1 MELIILLGFCGSF
14 GFSFETGGFL
24 TITEGLGVP
33 FRIEVEEYGP
43 SVNGLLRVSLTLD
56 VFDRFNSEPFPF
68 LEQSFRE
75 SVSFDLL
82 KGLVLPT

>member
-1 MELIILLGFCGSF
+1 MELKILLGFCGTF

-33 FRIEVEEYGP
+33 FRIDVEEYAP
-43 SVNGLLRVSLTLD
+43 RVYGLLRVSLTLE
-56 VFDRFNSEPFPF
+56 VFDRFNREPFPF
-68 LEQSFRE
+68 LEQSYTE